1 MRVCNISTSM
11 RALIKGMS
19 GEVLDLQFA
28 HTDRER
34 ILAVIDVSSLFVYK
48 VDLIEGNL
56 LCNLV
61 LKVEDPI
68 ANYTPEYDM
77 VSWCPYV
84 CSSNSTAAHH
94 EDDDENQLLIW
105 SRSSQFQC
113 FHVKMIVSEHGVF
126 RRIIALKIELN
137 VIFFRYSV
145 ARSNRLLWKLAI

>member
-1 MRVCNISTSM
+1 VFAVNNKATGMEGMVRVCNIASSM

-48 VDLIEGNL
+48 VDQIEGNL

-68 ANYTPEYDM
+68 PKYVPEYDM

-84 CSSNSTAAHH
+84 CSSNSNVPIND
-94 EDDDENQLLIW
+94 EDDENQLLIW

-113 FHVKMIVSEHGVF
+113 FQVKMIVSEHGV
-126 RRIIALKIELN
+126 
-137 VIFFRYSV
+137 
-145 ARSNRLLWKLAI
+145 RLS

>member
-1 MRVCNISTSM
+1 LYNNFIVLPVNNKATGMEGMVRVCNIATSM

-28 HTDRER
+28 HTDCER

-48 VDLIEGNL
+48 VDQIEGNL

-68 ANYTPEYDM
+68 ANYVPEYDM

-84 CSSNSTAAHH
+84 CSSSATVPIND
-94 EDDDENQLLIW
+94 DDDENQLLIW

-113 FHVKMIVSEHGVF
+113 FQVKMIVSEHGV
-126 RRIIALKIELN
+126 
-137 VIFFRYSV
+137 
-145 ARSNRLLWKLAI
+145 RLC